1 MQPLPATLHIN
12 KGAPAHA
19 EAPSKDNLVF
29 LSI

>member
-1 MQPLPATLHIN
+1 MEPLPATHIN